1 MGSAPGMVRESFK
14 KRREQGTG
22 IIHGPDT
29 PSVQGLKPDPKAGIA
44 SWQIIPF
51 IKPNIL
57 VILLSV
63 FICFVKTFPH
73 KICHSKTWLS
83 PDGILRNSKPVKS
96 ELHAHTELGH
106 GDAAAPWGGRAH
118 GGGQVRQ
125 GWMRKES

>member
-57 VILLSV
+57 VIKYV
-63 FICFVKTFPH
+63 TVKLGSAQMEF
-73 KICHSKTWLS
+73 S
-83 PDGILRNSKPVKS
+83 GIPN
-96 ELHAHTELGH
+96 
-106 GDAAAPWGGRAH
+106 
-118 GGGQVRQ
+118 Q
-125 GWMRKES
+125 